1 MGIGHEGVRYV
12 LTHFLELGTVCATD
26 DVKSTRTYTCL
37 YYENITNYG
46 SHSKQQL

>member
-26 DVKSTRTYTCL
+26 NVKSTKTINLAYAGILHMANNETL
-37 YYENITNYG
+37 E
-46 SHSKQQL
+46 

>member
-26 DVKSTRTYTCL
+26 DVKSTRTYTL
-37 YYENITNYG
+37 AYAGFKNRVNNE
-46 SHSKQQL
+46 QP

>member
-26 DVKSTRTYTCL
+26 NVKSTRTINLAYAGVKNRVNN
-37 YYENITNYG
+37 E
-46 SHSKQQL
+46 QP